1 MIEKI
6 FSYFHASYACLLQ
19 MKQVFFWTK
28 RSANRCTNQGS
39 IGATSELKNLSG
51 RNLSNFSK
59 TVGSGSRTTIDS
71 DTYIPTKTTAAPREL
86 LELSLIAHYDGLWIP
101 EGRESP
107 SEIECQRS
115 FISVDRRLA
124 GKPGKLRDAGRGLRH
139 SLLRLCFLLAMF
151 KAGCTF
157 LQPSLQLQLGGPR
170 SLTNQIF

>member
-1 MIEKI
+1 MIKRI
-6 FSYFHASYACLLQ
+6 FSYFHASYACLLR
-19 MKQVFFWTK
+19 MKRGFFWTK
-28 RSANRCTNQGS
+28 RSANRCTNQGG

-51 RNLSNFSK
+51 RNLSIFSK

-115 FISVDRRLA
+115 FISVDLA
-124 GKPGKLRDAGRGLRH
+124 GKPGKPRDAGRGLRH
-139 SLLRLCFLLAMF
+139 SLLRLCFLLRLEVRWNSD
-151 KAGCTF
+151 T
-157 LQPSLQLQLGGPR
+157 
-170 SLTNQIF
+170 T